1 MVNFSVLN
9 SMLLVWHPVDVFCC
23 GYGPG
28 HFNILPEM
36 PYKGQ
41 DPPVKGWAR
50 MGAQSRGRE
59 LA

>member
-1 MVNFSVLN
+1 MYFAGDMVL
-9 SMLLVWHPVDVFCC
+9 
-23 GYGPG
+23 GI
-28 HFNILPEM
+28 FNILPEM